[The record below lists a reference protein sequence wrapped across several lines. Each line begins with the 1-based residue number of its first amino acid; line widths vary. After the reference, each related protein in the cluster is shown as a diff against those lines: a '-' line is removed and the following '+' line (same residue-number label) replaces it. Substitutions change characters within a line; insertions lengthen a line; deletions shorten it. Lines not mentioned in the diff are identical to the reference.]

1 MKVDMIHPK
10 RGTYAKGGGEGGYGM
25 GRVEMGEEGK
35 AKGRGRRSGAA
46 MSKGEE
52 TNTHMCSRCCL
63 P

>member
-1 MKVDMIHPK
+1 
-10 RGTYAKGGGEGGYGM
+10 M
-25 GRVEMGEEGK
+25 GRVEMGEGK
-35 AKGRGRRSGAA
+35 AKGRERSGAA

>member
-1 MKVDMIHPK
+1 
-10 RGTYAKGGGEGGYGM
+10 M

-35 AKGRGRRSGAA
+35 AKGRERGRGRRSGAA

>member
-1 MKVDMIHPK
+1 MKVDVTNPK
-10 RGTYAKGGGEGGYGM
+10 RDTWMKGYGRGRVERRGTGGGEGM
-25 GRVEMGEEGK
+25 GGE
-35 AKGRGRRSGAA
+35 GRSRAA